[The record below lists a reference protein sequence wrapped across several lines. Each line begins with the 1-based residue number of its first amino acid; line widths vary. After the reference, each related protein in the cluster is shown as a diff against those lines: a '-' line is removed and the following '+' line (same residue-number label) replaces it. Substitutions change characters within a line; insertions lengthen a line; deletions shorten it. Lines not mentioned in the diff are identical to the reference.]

1 MAKTTGKAFDFH
13 LLKRLFGY
21 VKPYRKT
28 LYLSILV
35 IVVLSI
41 IAGIRPF
48 ILGHAID
55 EKIIAEKD
63 TNALI
68 QISIIVGILILAEAI
83 LQYFQSILTGS
94 LGLLVTA
101 ELRKKVYSHIIK
113 LRLRFYDNNPIGML
127 VTRVVSDIE
136 TINDVF
142 GEGLIIIFGDFLKLL
157 SVLIMMFITNWKLS
171 LFVLI
176 PIPLLIFATRIFQ
189 HVTRKSF
196 QDVRVEVSKLNSF
209 VQEHI
214 TGMALVQLFNRQ
226 GSEYEKFKI
235 INQRHRDA
243 HIRGIMAY
251 SVFFP
256 IVDILAAL
264 SLAFL
269 LWLGASE
276 ALAQRITLGE
286 LVAFIM
292 YISLLYR
299 PIRQLADRFNT
310 LQMGMVGCERI
321 FNVLDNKEFI
331 FNEGKITPDDK
342 TISVKFDHVSF
353 SYDEKNK
360 VLDDISFEIEHGST
374 TALVGATGSGKT
386 SIISLLA
393 RLYEYQ
399 DGEISING
407 TNIRNIQPEWLN
419 TRMIFVLQE
428 VNLFADTIYNNIS
441 LYNPEIS
448 EEYIIECAKKLG
460 VHEFIQSLENNYQHF
475 LSERGSNLSSGQKQ
489 LLSILRAYVHNP
501 LLLIF
506 DEATSS
512 VDSETEYI
520 IQKAI
525 NELTKNRTSIIIA
538 HRLSTIQNAKQ
549 IIVMEKGKI
558 LEKGTHA
565 ELMQKNGA
573 FTKLLSRQFQ
583 NIV

>member
-63 TNALI
+63 TNTLI

-321 FNVLDNKEFI
+321 FNVLDNNEFI

-360 VLDDISFEIEHGST
+360 VLDDISFVIEHGST

-565 ELMQKNGA
+565 ELLQKNGA